1 MARLR
6 LRPATREERQLAL
19 LWFAAAAAAA
29 VLRPVWIAAAPLLRP
44 CTFRG
49 LTGIPCPTCGTTRVA
64 LALLDLDL
72 ATAFGVNPLATIAG
86 AAFFAGGALALIWV
100 LLRAPAVTLDG
111 GLPRWWVAVLAAV
124 VLANLGYLIAGR

>member
-1 MARLR
+1 MR
-6 LRPATREERQLAL
+6 LRPATREERQLAA
-19 LWFAAAAAAA
+19 LWFAAAAAAS

-72 ATAFGVNPLATIAG
+72 ATAFVVNPLATVAG
-86 AAFFAGGALALIWV
+86 AAFFAGGALALIWA

-111 GLPRWWVAVLAAV
+111 ELPRWWVAVLAAV
-124 VLANLGYLIAGR
+124 VLANWGYLIAGR

>member
-64 LALLDLDL
+64 RALLDLDL
-72 ATAFGVNPLATIAG
+72 ATAFAVNPLATVAG
-86 AAFFAGGALALIWV
+86 VAFFAGGALALAWV
-100 LLRAPAVTLDG
+100 LFRAPAVTLAG

-124 VLANLGYLIAGR
+124 VLANWGYLIAGR

>member
-6 LRPATREERQLAL
+6 LRPATREERQLAV
-19 LWFAAAAAAA
+19 LWFAAAASAA

-72 ATAFGVNPLATIAG
+72 AAAFAANPLAAVAG
-86 AAFFAGGALALIWV
+86 LALFAGGALALAWV
-100 LLRAPAVTLDG
+100 LLRGPAVALDG
-111 GLPRWWVAVLAAV
+111 GLPRWWVAVLA
-124 VLANLGYLIAGR
+124 VLVLGNWAYLIAGR